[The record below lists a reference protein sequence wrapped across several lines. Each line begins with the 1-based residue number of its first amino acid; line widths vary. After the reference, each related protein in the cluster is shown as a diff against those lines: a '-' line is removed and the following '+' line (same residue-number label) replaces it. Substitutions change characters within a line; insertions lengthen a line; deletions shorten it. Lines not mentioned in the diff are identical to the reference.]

1 MVLRKWTKPRAEPVD
16 RDTASRQQQQVMDGL
31 VSWSLFERIFFF
43 LTFIDLAVSGL
54 SCGTRDFRC
63 VMRAQSLWHVGS
75 VVAARRHGCP
85 TACGIYFPN

>member
-43 LTFIDLAVSGL
+43 
-54 SCGTRDFRC
+54 
-63 VMRAQSLWHVGS
+63 
-75 VVAARRHGCP
+75 
-85 TACGIYFPN
+85 